1 MQVLV
6 DNVLVGEPTVQ
17 DGFSNSFAFAVNE
30 GSVVDMNYIS
40 EFSGWP
46 GNFEVIDTEG
56 TVLFDSDASANS
68 STTYGSAAGVYG
80 LRACASE
87 PECSRLKVSLYSQ
100 YQGWDLA
107 SLFVYDGPVL
117 ADVIGGYWF
126 NGKTLI
132 GYVDIEVGESVD
144 FQVNGGFYPAEYSYK
159 VEDEE
164 GNVIVDQVEAF
175 EPAEDVLDVVICT
188 LSDIAETDGIAHVQ
202 FVPNPAAGSVCL
214 TGLSGSTFWTL
225 TVQNLLGQT
234 VLTTEGTGEQTVNL
248 SSLPAGTYIGQLQS
262 GDGAATS
269 LRLVVR

>member
-1 MQVLV
+1 M
-6 DNVLVGEPTVQ
+6 
-17 DGFSNSFAFAVNE
+17 
-30 GSVVDMNYIS
+30 
-40 EFSGWP
+40 
-46 GNFEVIDTEG
+46 
-56 TVLFDSDASANS
+56 
-68 STTYGSAAGVYG
+68 
-80 LRACASE
+80 RACAAE

-175 EPAEDVLDVVICT
+175 EPAEDVLDVIICT
-188 LSDIAETDGIAHVQ
+188 LSDVTETSGLTPVQ
-202 FVPNPAAGSVCL
+202 LVPNPVEDAVLL
-214 TGLSGSTFWTL
+214 TGLACDISWTL
-225 TVQNLLGQT
+225 NVQNLLGQT
-234 VLTTEGTGEQTVNL
+234 VLTTEGTGQQTVNL
-248 SSLPAGTYIGQLQS
+248 SSLPVGTYVGQLQS
-262 GDGAATS
+262 GNGAATS

>member
-30 GSVVDMNYIS
+30 GSVVDMNYLS

-46 GNFEVIDTEG
+46 GNFEVVDAEG

-68 STTYGSAAGVYG
+68 SNTYGSAAGVYG
-80 LRACASE
+80 LRACAAE

-117 ADVIGGYWF
+117 ADAIGGYWF

-188 LSDIAETDGIAHVQ
+188 LSEVAETGGLAPVQ
-202 FVPNPAAGSVCL
+202 LVPNPSDGQVQL
-214 TGLSGSTFWTL
+214 VGLAPETSWTL
-225 TVQNLLGQT
+225 SIRNLLGQE
-234 VLTTEGTGEQTVNL
+234 VFSQQGQGQRALDLAG
-248 SSLPAGTYIGQLQS
+248 LPAGTYLAGFTSAS
-262 GDGAATS
+262 GAWLTW
-269 LRLVVR
+269 RVVLH

>member
-1 MQVLV
+1 M
-6 DNVLVGEPTVQ
+6 
-17 DGFSNSFAFAVNE
+17 
-30 GSVVDMNYIS
+30 
-40 EFSGWP
+40 
-46 GNFEVIDTEG
+46 
-56 TVLFDSDASANS
+56 
-68 STTYGSAAGVYG
+68 
-80 LRACASE
+80 RACAAE
-87 PECSRLKVSLYSQ
+87 PECSRSGLYSQ

-188 LSDIAETDGIAHVQ
+188 LRTSPKTASPT
-202 FVPNPAAGSVCL
+202 
-214 TGLSGSTFWTL
+214 
-225 TVQNLLGQT
+225 
-234 VLTTEGTGEQTVNL
+234 
-248 SSLPAGTYIGQLQS
+248 SSSSRIQQKM
-262 GDGAATS
+262 
-269 LRLVVR
+269 RCC